1 MNRARVPHPAI
12 DAELATGLATML
24 DSFGDLTPDSVE
36 LARAQSDQLGNE
48 QSLIAS
54 ADHVVW
60 RDITIAGPPGG
71 PDLTMLVVQPKEAA
85 RPTPLIYH
93 THGGGYFAGNRFV
106 GLQDFVP
113 TVASGL
119 ATVVSVEYR
128 LAPDHPDPAPIDD
141 SYRGL
146 VFCAENA
153 EELGV
158 DTSRI
163 IVAGASAG
171 GGLAAA
177 TVLMARDLG
186 FPHITH
192 QILMSP
198 MLDDRGTTESSRAY
212 RRNIPWDSVD
222 NEFGWTCLL
231 GERRGGKDV
240 SPYAAP
246 ARAED
251 LSNLPRTYLDVGSVE
266 TFRDEV
272 MEYGRRLAA
281 AGVQVDLH
289 VWGGGFHGFD
299 FFVPTAELSVASF
312 DTRQRFIVAAVSD
325 QPARRRARGRPHCS
339 SACG

>member
-1 MNRARVPHPAI
+1 MTHARTPHPAL
-12 DAELATGLATML
+12 DAELAAEVAAML
-24 DSFGDLTPDSVE
+24 DSSADLTPDSIE
-36 LARAQSDQLGNE
+36 LARAQSGQLGNE
-48 QSLIAS
+48 QILIAS

-60 RDITIAGPPGG
+60 RDITIAGSSGA
-71 PDLTMLVVQPKEAA
+71 PDLTMLVVQPKDASG
-85 RPTPLIYH
+85 PTPLIYH

-113 TVASGL
+113 VVSSGL
-119 ATVVSVEYR
+119 ATIVSVEYR

-146 VFCAENA
+146 VFCAQNA
-153 EELGV
+153 SELGV
-158 DTSRI
+158 DATRI
-163 IVAGASAG
+163 MIAGASAG

-177 TVLMARDLG
+177 TALMARDRG

-192 QILMSP
+192 QVLMSP

-212 RRNIPWDSVD
+212 RRNIPWDSAD
-222 NEFGWTCLL
+222 NEFGWACLI
-231 GERRGGKDV
+231 GDRRGGKDV

-251 LSNLPRTYLDVGSVE
+251 LSGLPRTYLDVGSVE

-289 VWGGGFHGFD
+289 IWGGGFHGFD
-299 FFVPTAELSVASF
+299 FFVPTAALSVASLE
-312 DTRQRFIVAAVSD
+312 
-325 QPARRRARGRPHCS
+325 ARRRFILAALG
-339 SACG
+339 G